1 MEEFSTLTEDI
12 LNNDNFK
19 KMKYIEHHG
28 STRYDHLM
36 KVSYSSY
43 KIAKLLH
50 FRYKEVARAALLH
63 DFFYSDELRTQKEKF
78 ISTFTHPKL
87 ALENSMD
94 NFELN
99 DIEKNIIKSHMFP
112 IAFYLPKY
120 KESILVSIVDKCVA
134 SLEFAHKFKIKFR
147 YAFNVISLLVIGI
160 IK

>member
-12 LNNDNFK
+12 LNNKEFK
-19 KMKYIEHHG
+19 KVKYIEHHG
-28 STRYDHLM
+28 STRYEHLM
-36 KVSYSSY
+36 RVSYNSY
-43 KIAKLLH
+43 RVAKFLH

-87 ALENSMD
+87 ALENSMK

-99 DIEKNIIKSHMFP
+99 DLEQNIIKSHMFP
-112 IAFYLPKY
+112 IAFYLPRY
-120 KESILVSIVDKCVA
+120 KESILVSIVDKLVA
-134 SLEFAHKFKIKFR
+134 SYEFAHKFKIKFR
-147 YAFNVISLLVIGI
+147 YAFNVMCLLVIGI